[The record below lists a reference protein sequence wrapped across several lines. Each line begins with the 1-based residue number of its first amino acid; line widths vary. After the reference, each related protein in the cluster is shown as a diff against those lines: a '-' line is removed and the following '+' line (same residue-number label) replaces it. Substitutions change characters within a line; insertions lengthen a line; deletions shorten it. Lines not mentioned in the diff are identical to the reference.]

1 MFLSCVKLLTP
12 LSKVFAERG
21 LFADF
26 LIHGHFLE
34 TSQKHIFCSDW
45 RTYPSIKKVCALLSR
60 DVSSCDKMVQFLL
73 MESHHSINNE
83 ISSVFHNHS
92 STNTVS

>member
-34 TSQKHIFCSDW
+34 MSPKHIFCIDW
-45 RTYPSIKKVCALLSR
+45 RTYPSIKK
-60 DVSSCDKMVQFLL
+60 FLHCFL
-73 MESHHSINNE
+73 E
-83 ISSVFHNHS
+83 ISPLVTRWRNSC
-92 STNTVS
+92 

>member
-45 RTYPSIKKVCALLSR
+45 RTYPSIKKFLRYFLEMSPLVTRWCN
-60 DVSSCDKMVQFLL
+60 SC
-73 MESHHSINNE
+73 
-83 ISSVFHNHS
+83 
-92 STNTVS
+92 